1 MRHIVDFHSHILPG
15 IDDGSKNLQESLRM
29 MRLSA
34 QQGIRHMV
42 ATPHFYPRYDSP
54 ETFLRKREEAADKLR
69 KAMVD
74 EPDLPEISIGA
85 EVYFFSGISD
95 SELIKAL
102 TIEGKRCILIEMPQ
116 SPWKESHYREL
127 EGIYIKNGITPIVAH
142 IDRYIR
148 PFHTHG
154 IPERLEQMPVLV
166 QAYAEF
172 FLRCSTRNMAMKM
185 LKKDRIHL
193 LGSDCHNL
201 SSRSPDLGDAVELI
215 EQKLGENA
223 LAGIQIY
230 QDDVLNSSLIL

>member
-1 MRHIVDFHSHILPG
+1 MDFHSHILPG

-127 EGIYIKNGITPIVAH
+127 EGIYTKHGITPIVAH

-166 QAYAEF
+166 QANAEF
-172 FLRCSTRNMAMKM
+172 FLRSSTRSMAMKM
-185 LKKDRIHL
+185 LKKDRIQL

-201 SSRSPDLGDAVELI
+201 SSRSPNLGDAVELI

-223 LAGIQIY
+223 LAGVRFY

>member
-1 MRHIVDFHSHILPG
+1 MDFHSHILPG
-15 IDDGSKNLQESLRM
+15 IDDGSKNLQETLRM
-29 MRLSA
+29 MRMSA

-54 ETFLRKREEAADKLR
+54 ETFLRKREEAADRLR
-69 KAMVD
+69 NAMED
-74 EPDLPEISIGA
+74 EPELPEISIGA

-127 EGIYIKNGITPIVAH
+127 EGIYTKHGITPIVAH

-166 QAYAEF
+166 QANAEF
-172 FLRCSTRNMAMKM
+172 FLRSSTRSMAMKM
-185 LKKDRIHL
+185 LKKDRIQL

-201 SSRSPDLGDAVELI
+201 SSRSPNLGDAVELI
-215 EQKLGENA
+215 ERKLGENA
-223 LAGIQIY
+223 LAGVRFY

>member
-1 MRHIVDFHSHILPG
+1 MDFHSHILPG

-166 QAYAEF
+166 QANAEF
-172 FLRCSTRNMAMKM
+172 FLRSSTRNMAMKM